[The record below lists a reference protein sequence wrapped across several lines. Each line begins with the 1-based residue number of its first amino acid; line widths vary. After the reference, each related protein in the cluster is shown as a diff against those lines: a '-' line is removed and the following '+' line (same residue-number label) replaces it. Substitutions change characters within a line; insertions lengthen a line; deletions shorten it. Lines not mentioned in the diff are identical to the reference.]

1 MSRIGRFWNSLA
13 TPKKIPRFLQC
24 DLGSFTSGR
33 FYHALALNDQQL
45 YPRPTP
51 QLQIDEN
58 DPLAPYDR
66 GGVPLKEP
74 GIVKSQYP
82 QFSEKSGM
90 VTSYLSP
97 IAIGV
102 SNTTIYY
109 GTSIYSSPGGLI
121 DEILYYS
128 RGFDTILESH
138 YSYDGLCGG
147 NMGCT
152 TLYHEKEGRRMSAS
166 VLVPTVVSPIVVSL
180 YVPAR
185 FTGLIV
191 GLIGLM
197 AIAYQKDD
205 LNALILTD
213 IVGMGMLI
221 LVAAVG
227 TDLAEAL
234 ILPGLVVELAEI
246 LAISEILMSREMRK
260 KGETAELIPL
270 PTSMDM
276 EVMTTA
282 PTFLAII

>member
-1 MSRIGRFWNSLA
+1 
-13 TPKKIPRFLQC
+13 
-24 DLGSFTSGR
+24 
-33 FYHALALNDQQL
+33 
-45 YPRPTP
+45 
-51 QLQIDEN
+51 
-58 DPLAPYDR
+58 
-66 GGVPLKEP
+66 
-74 GIVKSQYP
+74 
-82 QFSEKSGM
+82 
-90 VTSYLSP
+90 
-97 IAIGV
+97 
-102 SNTTIYY
+102 
-109 GTSIYSSPGGLI
+109 
-121 DEILYYS
+121 
-128 RGFDTILESH
+128 
-138 YSYDGLCGG
+138 
-147 NMGCT
+147 MGCT

-180 YVPAR
+180 YVPAI

-270 PTSMDM
+270 PTSDRKS
-276 EVMTTA
+276 TR
-282 PTFLAII
+282 LNSSH